1 MVHDV
6 SDVDGKTVP
15 VLGLDDLN
23 TAKDAVIGWL
33 AGIFGAT
40 ILAAVS
46 LAVYATT
53 VRAEVD
59 AVGGR
64 VQRLEA
70 DSLTRRNLDSLRIEM
85 RHLSETTA
93 DLTRTVNE
101 LSRLLERRGVR

>member
-6 SDVDGKTVP
+6 SDVGGKTVA

-23 TAKDAVIGWL
+23 DAKDAVIGWL

-40 ILAAVS
+40 LLAAVS

-53 VRAEVD
+53 VKAEVVS
-59 AVGGR
+59 VGDR

-85 RHLSETTA
+85 RHVSE
-93 DLTRTVNE
+93 DVQQIK
-101 LSRLLERRGVR
+101 RLLQGAR